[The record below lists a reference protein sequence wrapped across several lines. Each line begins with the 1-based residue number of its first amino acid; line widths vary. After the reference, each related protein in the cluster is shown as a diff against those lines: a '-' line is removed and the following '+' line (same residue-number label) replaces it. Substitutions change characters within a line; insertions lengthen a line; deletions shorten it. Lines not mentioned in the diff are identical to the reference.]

1 MRITQIQI
9 QNIGAFEN
17 ETIIFKEK
25 TAPEK
30 AEIHIFVG
38 ENGTGKSTLLYAL
51 AAWENDYSLL
61 APRFNSND
69 GLLDLFFSDNS
80 KFLLE
85 KEGGMLIFKNTEKYT
100 RFEYN
105 KSYPY
110 NILGLGNSFA
120 GFAYSGN
127 RSLMESKVESYA
139 EIEENPFKN
148 ALGFDKTIDNKLLI
162 QAIANAKIKEALA
175 KSAGNQGDEVI
186 FGEVTKI
193 IEKVVSDIIE
203 KEIKFHLNYNPLE
216 VVLSWENKK
225 LNFEVLPD
233 GLKSILSW
241 ISDLLLRLSRIPWE
255 NDTPILERNF
265 ILFLDEIEIHLHP
278 AWQRKILPVIQNLF
292 PNAQIFLATHS
303 PFVANSVDGA
313 YIYELENRNGNTK
326 IAEIVIS
333 KTAQSIDSV
342 LDKIFGVNEK
352 YGERTQ
358 DELDSFYQTR
368 DKILAK
374 EAINEQ
380 DFLQKAR
387 HLALK
392 NAQIQTKIQFEL
404 KQLQRITGKEVWQI

>member
-1 MRITQIQI
+1 MRITQIQL

-51 AAWENDYSLL
+51 AAWRIEDDLIHK
-61 APRFNSND
+61 RFRNKDSMAEISFSKESILRINST
-69 GLLDLFFSDNS
+69 GIHTIGETSEIQAFLDCQNYYNTH
-80 KFLLE
+80 KF
-85 KEGGMLIFKNTEKYT
+85 
-100 RFEYN
+100 
-105 KSYPY
+105 
-110 NILGLGNSFA
+110 SFA

-127 RSLMESKVESYA
+127 RSLIESKVESYA

-148 ALGFDKTIDNKLLI
+148 ALGFDKTINNKLLI
-162 QAIANAKIKEALA
+162 QAIANAKIKESLA
-175 KSAGNQGDEVI
+175 KSAGNQGDEAI

-333 KTAQSIDSV
+333 KTDQSIDSV

-352 YGERTQ
+352 YGESTQ
-358 DELDSFYQTR
+358 DELENFYQTR

-374 EAINEQ
+374 ETVNEQ

-387 HLALK
+387 HLAFK

-404 KQLQRITGKEVWQI
+404 NQLQRITGREVWKI

>member
-1 MRITQIQI
+1 MRITQIQL
-9 QNIGAFEN
+9 QNIGSFEN

-51 AAWENDYSLL
+51 AAWRVEDNLIYKRFINRNSWAEISFSKETTLKINSTGIHTIREKNEIQAFLDYQ
-61 APRFNSND
+61 NYHNT
-69 GLLDLFFSDNS
+69 N
-80 KFLLE
+80 KF
-85 KEGGMLIFKNTEKYT
+85 
-100 RFEYN
+100 
-105 KSYPY
+105 
-110 NILGLGNSFA
+110 SFA

-127 RSLMESKVESYA
+127 RSLMESRVESYA
-139 EIEENPFKN
+139 DLQESPFKD
-148 ALGFDKTIDNKLLI
+148 ALSFDKTVNNKLLV
-162 QAIANAKIKEALA
+162 QAIANAKIKESLA
-175 KSAGNQGDEVI
+175 KSAGNAEDEAI
-186 FGEVTKI
+186 FGEVTQI
-193 IEKVVSDIIE
+193 IEKIVSEIIG
-203 KEIKFHLNYNPLE
+203 KEVKFHLNYTPLE
-216 VVLSWENKK
+216 VTLILEGKK

-233 GLKSILSW
+233 GLKAILSW
-241 ISDLLLRLSRIPWE
+241 VSDLLIRLSRIPWE

-313 YIYELENRNGNTK
+313 YIYELENKEGNTK
-326 IAEIVIS
+326 ITEVAIS
-333 KTAQSIDSV
+333 NTGQSVDSV
-342 LDKIFGVNEK
+342 LEKFFVSEKFGNDTQEELEIFYK
-352 YGERTQ
+352 M
-358 DELDSFYQTR
+358 R

-374 EAINEQ
+374 ETINEEN
-380 DFLQKAR
+380 FLQKAR